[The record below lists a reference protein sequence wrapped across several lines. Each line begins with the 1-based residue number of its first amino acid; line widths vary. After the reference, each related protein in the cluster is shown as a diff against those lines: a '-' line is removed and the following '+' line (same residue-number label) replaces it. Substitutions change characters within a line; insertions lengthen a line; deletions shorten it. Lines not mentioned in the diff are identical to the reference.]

1 MIDQKTAPY
10 AALILRVTLG
20 ALLIAHGVYLK
31 AILFGMAGVA
41 GYFQSLG
48 LPGWFAWPVML
59 YETIGGAMLILGIFT
74 RPAAAFLG
82 VHLLAAAWFGHSGNG
97 WLFQSQGGGWEYPL
111 MWSMALFS
119 LALIGDGAMALKP
132 WSPKSSEA

>member
-10 AALILRVTLG
+10 AALLMRVTMG
-20 ALLIAHGVYLK
+20 VLLLAHGIYLK
-31 AILFGMAGVA
+31 AIVFGMAGIS

-48 LPGWFAWPVML
+48 LPGWFAYVVVT
-59 YETIGGAMLILGIFT
+59 YETIGGLMLILGVLT

-82 VHLLAAAWFGHSGNG
+82 VHLLVVAYIGHSANG
-97 WLFQSQGGGWEYPL
+97 WLFATQGGGWEYPV
-111 MWSMALFS
+111 MWGLTLFA

-132 WSPKSSEA
+132 WSPKSSAA